1 MKFTGRITNIIEKTT
16 NSCGFISSL
25 DANLHWSISGDVV
38 FWEAN
43 VIGGI
48 FASLRVGDIVEFD
61 SLIWTKSDG
70 SQRIK
75 GVQIKI
81 QPATTTTN
89 PVNPTAGQLT
99 TSPTDL
105 LKDKIIHYLDRIE
118 KTSAAVDFE
127 DLVFNLLRL
136 IGINKIFQYDRQHN
150 AGSADG
156 VFISGKLCVVY
167 DCTLRNPYR
176 PHKNLQ
182 ILNYKNQLRLASSIT
197 VNEKKKG
204 GKDVE
209 KTFNIPEKRE
219 VWIITRGDTKIIE
232 KPDAIDNICVR
243 EVSIKTL
250 LDQLNQKLDSK
261 IFGKLNIN

>member
-1 MKFTGRITNIIEKTT
+1 MKFTGEIIQIKTQVTNPY
-16 NSCGFISSL
+16 GFICSP
-25 DANLHWSISGDVV
+25 DASAHWSISGDVI
-38 FWEAN
+38 FWQN
-43 VIGGI
+43 DVVGGL
-48 FASLRVGDIVEFD
+48 FASLRVGNIVEFD
-61 SLIWTKSDG
+61 SVILTRTDG

-81 QPATTTTN
+81 QPAPTTTN

-118 KTSAAVDFE
+118 KTSAAVEFE

-136 IGINKIFQYDRQHN
+136 IGISTICQYDRESC

-176 PHKNLQ
+176 PHKNPQ
-182 ILNYKNQLRLASSIT
+182 IFNYKKQLRAASSIT
-197 VNEKKKG
+197 INEKKKG

-261 IFGKLNIN
+261 IFGRLNL

>member
-1 MKFTGRITNIIEKTT
+1 MKFTGRITNIKEKPT

-25 DANLHWSISGDVV
+25 DANLHWSISGDVI
-38 FWEAN
+38 FWEAD

-48 FASLRVGDIVEFD
+48 FASLRVADIVEFD
-61 SLIWTKSDG
+61 SLIWTKPDG

-81 QPATTTTN
+81 QPAPTTTN

-118 KTSAAVDFE
+118 KTSAAVEFE

-136 IGINKIFQYDRQHN
+136 IGISTICQYDRKSC

-176 PHKNLQ
+176 PHKNPQ
-182 ILNYKNQLRLASSIT
+182 IFNYKKQLRAADSIT
-197 VNEKKKG
+197 INEKKKG

-209 KTFNIPEKRE
+209 KTFNIPENRE

-261 IFGKLNIN
+261 IFGRLNL